1 MEKVSKGIVTENVQ
15 QPTQMA
21 GGQLGSG
28 ASVVET
34 IVSETVNMKS
44 DAERERQERLELLRG
59 LRITSKTEV
68 EQEQYAL
75 SVDGVGFFALDDVHG
90 LKSKQKAGKTTVNKV
105 CAAALMAGQQFRVKS
120 ELEEATV
127 LWVDTEQKP
136 ADVKAIIDDVCLL
149 SGRDADYVD
158 EHLRLFQLRK
168 MNYETLIED
177 FRLLMDD
184 NHPQVALVDGI
195 VEFVASFNDEQTSRK
210 LVKDLMM
217 LAEEYHCAVVCVL
230 HENKAADDQNMRG
243 HLGTVLAQ
251 KAGTVLQCLK
261 SQTGVIT
268 VTCPDSRHG
277 QMPEWSIVYDGE
289 GHLHDADEQRRQ
301 EVELSRM
308 SKKQRQQAESAR
320 LEKERADAALAIV
333 RDNGG
338 AVSRSLLTT
347 KLIEQTG
354 RSRSTVATFITKQLG
369 QTLVETSRGI
379 EAHPDHVLGF

>member
-1 MEKVSKGIVTENVQ
+1 MDKVSKEFVTENVQ
-15 QPTQMA
+15 QPTQLA

-251 KAGTVLQCLK
+251 KAGTVLQCMK

-338 AVSRSLLTT
+338 VISRGLLTT

-369 QTLVETSRGI
+369 LTLVETNRGI
-379 EAHPDHVLGF
+379 EAHPDHALGF

>member
-34 IVSETVNMKS
+34 IVSETVNMQS

-120 ELEEATV
+120 ELEDATV

-158 EHLRLFQLRK
+158 DHLRLFQLRK

-184 NHPQVALVDGI
+184 NRPQVALVDGV

-338 AVSRSLLTT
+338 VISRGLLTT

-369 QTLVETSRGI
+369 LTLVETNRGI
-379 EAHPDHVLGF
+379 EAHPDHALGF